1 VKPVVIR
8 RERII
13 TIPVDVVWQLVEP
26 VEVLPAWLP
35 FVVRS
40 RHLGGQGL
48 GRRQR
53 VTVNWGGRQA
63 EIEQEVTDYR
73 PNQTLAWAHVAE
85 RVGGHGT
92 APVPVSGGV
101 TMRVSMESMGPGTRV
116 VIEAQQT
123 PPTFGAW
130 LTLRLV
136 GRRRILGGLDRALRT
151 LSSVGGA

>member
-26 VEVLPAWLP
+26 IEALPAWLP

-40 RHLGGQGL
+40 QHLGGQGL

-53 VTVNWGGRQA
+53 VTVTWGHRPR

-73 PNQTLAWAHVAE
+73 PNQTIAWTHVAE
-85 RVGGHGT
+85 RIGGPGT
-92 APVPVSGGV
+92 SPVPGSV
-101 TMRVSMESMGPGTRV
+101 MLRVSMESMGPGTRV

-123 PPTFGAW
+123 PRTFGGW
-130 LTLRLV
+130 LALRV
-136 GRRRILGGLDRALRT
+136 AGKRRMRSGFDRALRT
-151 LSSVGGA
+151 LASVGG

>member
-1 VKPVVIR
+1 MKPVVIR
-8 RERII
+8 RERIV

-26 VEVLPAWLP
+26 IEALPAWLP

-40 RHLGGQGL
+40 QHLGGQGL

-53 VTVNWGGRQA
+53 VTVNWGRRA
-63 EIEQEVTDYR
+63 TEIVQEVTDYR
-73 PNQTLAWAHVAE
+73 PNQTLAWTPVAE
-85 RVGGHGT
+85 RTGGQGI
-92 APVPVSGGV
+92 ASVPSGV

-130 LTLRLV
+130 LALRV
-136 GRRRILGGLDRALRT
+136 VDKRRMVAGFDRALRT
-151 LSSVGGA
+151 LASVGGV

>member
-26 VEVLPAWLP
+26 VETLPAWLP

-40 RHLGGQGL
+40 QHLGGQGL

-53 VTVNWGGRQA
+53 VTVTWSRRPVD
-63 EIEQEVTDYR
+63 IDQEVTDYR
-73 PNQTLAWAHVAE
+73 PNQTLAWTHVAE

-92 APVPVSGGV
+92 APAAGGV

-123 PPTFGAW
+123 PRTFGRW
-130 LTLRLV
+130 LALSLT
-136 GRRRILGGLDRALRT
+136 GKRRILSGFDRALRT
-151 LSSVGGA
+151 LASVGG

>member
-26 VEVLPAWLP
+26 VEALPAWLP
-35 FVVRS
+35 FVLRS

-53 VTVNWGGRQA
+53 VTVNWGSRHA
-63 EIEQEVTDYR
+63 EIDQEVTDYR
-73 PNQTLAWAHVAE
+73 PNQRLAWTQVAD
-85 RVGGHGT
+85 RMGGQGT
-92 APVPVSGGV
+92 VPVPNGV
-101 TMRVSMESMGPGTRV
+101 TIGVSMESMGPGTRV
-116 VIEAQQT
+116 MIEAQQT
-123 PPTFGAW
+123 PQTFGAW

-136 GRRRILGGLDRALRT
+136 GRRRLLAGFDRALRT
-151 LSSVGGA
+151 LAGVGGV

>member
-26 VEVLPAWLP
+26 IEALPAWLP
-35 FVVRS
+35 FVTRS
-40 RHLGGQGL
+40 QHLGGQGL

-53 VTVNWGGRQA
+53 VTVTWGRRPA
-63 EIEQEVTDYR
+63 EISQEVTDYR
-73 PNQTLAWAHVAE
+73 PNQTLAWTQVAE
-85 RVGGHGT
+85 RPGGHET
-92 APVPVSGGV
+92 ALAPGGV
-101 TMRVSMESMGPGTRV
+101 TMRVSMESIGPGTRV

-130 LTLRLV
+130 LTLRV
-136 GRRRILGGLDRALRT
+136 AGKRRILAGFDRALRT
-151 LSSVGGA
+151 LASVGG

>member
-1 VKPVVIR
+1 MRPVVIR

-26 VEVLPAWLP
+26 IEALPAWLP

-53 VTVNWGGRQA
+53 VTVNWDRRPT
-63 EIEQEVTDYR
+63 EIDQEVTDYR
-73 PNQTLAWAHVAE
+73 PNQTLAWTHVAE
-85 RVGGHGT
+85 RIGGHGS
-92 APVPVSGGV
+92 APVPSGV

-116 VIEAQQT
+116 VIEAQQM
-123 PPTFGAW
+123 PATFGAW

-136 GRRRILGGLDRALRT
+136 GKRRILAGFDRALRT
-151 LSSVGGA
+151 LASVGGA